1 MSNDSKKF
9 TLEEKTRIALKAAS
23 GDRGTMINLAE
34 KNDVSVEE
42 IEEWIRETGVSNVT
56 SSSTDADDEE
66 SLSVIATEDFANDYE
81 FGATPDKLNYS
92 RLFFWTIFGTVVILL
107 FIVAVFNV
115 YDYTYD
121 GVNQQSAEE
130 SLYYDIDQLEASS
143 SEQLNSFG
151 VVNPEEGIY
160 SIPIDSAITKIAQ
173 ESE

>member
-1 MSNDSKKF
+1 MSNDSKNF
-9 TLEEKTRIALKAAS
+9 TLEEKTKIALEAAS
-23 GDRGTMINLAE
+23 GDRGKMINLAE
-34 KNDVSVEE
+34 KHGVTVEK

-56 SSSTDADDEE
+56 TTDADDEE
-66 SLSVIATEDFANDYE
+66 SLSIVATEDFAKDYE
-81 FGATPDKLNYS
+81 FGATPDNLNYS
-92 RLFFWTIFGTVVILL
+92 RLFFWSIFGTVVILL

-121 GVNQQSAEE
+121 GVNQQNAET

-143 SEQLNSFG
+143 KEQLNSFG

-160 SIPIDSAITKIAQ
+160 SIPIDSAITRIAQ

>member
-9 TLEEKTRIALKAAS
+9 TLEEKTKIALEAAS
-23 GDRGTMINLAE
+23 GDRGKMINLAE
-34 KNDVSVEE
+34 KHDVSVEK
-42 IEEWIRETGVSNVT
+42 IEEWIRETGVSDVKK
-56 SSSTDADDEE
+56 TDADEEE
-66 SLSVIATEDFANDYE
+66 SLSIIATEDFAKDYE
-81 FGATPDKLNYS
+81 FGATPDNLNYS
-92 RLFFWTIFGTVVILL
+92 RLFFWSIFGTVVILL

-121 GVNQQSAEE
+121 GVNQQSAET

-143 SEQLNSFG
+143 TEQLNSFG

>member
-1 MSNDSKKF
+1 MSNDSKNF
-9 TLEEKTRIALKAAS
+9 TLEEKTKIALEAAS
-23 GDRGTMINLAE
+23 GDRGKMINLAE
-34 KNDVSVEE
+34 KHDVTVEK

-56 SSSTDADDEE
+56 PTDADDEE
-66 SLSVIATEDFANDYE
+66 SLSIVATEDFAKDYE
-81 FGATPDKLNYS
+81 FGATPDNLNYS
-92 RLFFWTIFGTVVILL
+92 RLFFWSIFGTVVILL

-121 GVNQQSAEE
+121 GVNQQSAET

-160 SIPIDSAITKIAQ
+160 SIPIDSAITEIAQ